1 MSRMPPQV
9 LVFFCGPEFGI
20 LYNNILPRWT
30 CVLRSGKPRLFLLS
44 TRTLTCPPA
53 PLFPIP
59 GLPVFQTPNAT
70 LIHTSASAGE
80 SVPVGWYDRQESEP
94 TEACFGIFD
103 EPIQSAEVASLGEE
117 AKESQVS

>member
-1 MSRMPPQV
+1 MDLCLAERQAEAFSAEYEDINLPP
-9 LVFFCGPEFGI
+9 C
-20 LYNNILPRWT
+20 T
-30 CVLRSGKPRLFLLS
+30 S
-44 TRTLTCPPA
+44 
-53 PLFPIP
+53 FPHTA
-59 GLPVFQTPNAT
+59 VFQTPNAT

-80 SVPVGWYDRQESEP
+80 SVPVGWCDRQESEP